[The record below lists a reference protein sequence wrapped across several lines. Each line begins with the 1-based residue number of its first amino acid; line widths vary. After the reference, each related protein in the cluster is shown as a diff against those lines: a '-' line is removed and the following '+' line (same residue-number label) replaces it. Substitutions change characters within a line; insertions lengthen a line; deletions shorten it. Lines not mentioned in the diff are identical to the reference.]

1 MNADTPHDRNSPT
14 ASANNVPVDRLAGT
28 WQILSVVTKDQ
39 INGTEREPFGPS
51 PVGYLIYTR
60 DGRVMTM
67 IAAAGRP
74 HLPSD
79 RRPSETELA
88 GAFMSAAGYAGRYT
102 INGDQI
108 VHQIEV
114 CTLPNW
120 SGVTQIRHLA
130 MEGEK
135 LMLTTPRLDTPAI
148 GDVRWSMVWKRA
160 V

>member
-1 MNADTPHDRNSPT
+1 MSAETPRDGEIDTGSADT
-14 ASANNVPVDRLAGT
+14 AVIDRLVGT
-28 WQILSVVTKDQ
+28 WRVLSVVTKDQ
-39 INGTEREPFGPS
+39 ASGAERQPFGPS

-67 IAAAGRP
+67 MSAAGRP
-74 HLPSD
+74 TLPSD
-79 RRPSETELA
+79 RRPSESELA
-88 GAFMSAAGYAGRYT
+88 AAFMSSAGYAGRYT

-120 SGVTQIRHLA
+120 SGVTQIRHLT

-135 LMLTTPRLDTPAI
+135 LILSTPTLDTPAI
-148 GDVRWSMVWKRA
+148 GEVRWSMVWTRA
-160 V
+160 E